1 MAKKVNTTL
10 SKAFTLI
17 ILAVILY
24 LLFLI
29 FRPFLREIIFAAILA
44 TILHPWYQKLLNKLK
59 GRANIASFIMS
70 FLILLLIIIPLMN
83 VGYFLAQ
90 QSIEAYQNAQQV
102 FKNLPQ
108 QINWQVLNIFNLNQD
123 YISIIQEIAFDVIS
137 YLRDILVNW
146 ASSFVKTTSQLA
158 GSLILVILT
167 TFFIFRDGKKILHYL
182 MELTPLPSKYDK
194 LIFNKFKDVSYS
206 VILGEFGA
214 AFAQTILALIGFII
228 VGLPSFILAL
238 LIFLTAFIPYIGT
251 IIIWLPVIIYLFL
264 TGQLW
269 QGLFLIIWS
278 IVVVGLSDNVIRP
291 YLIKGKIK
299 VHPLVVFFSII
310 GAIVVFGFWGVVI
323 GPLIVAMAVVIFDIY
338 KLEFIK
344 TNK

>member
-1 MAKKVNTTL
+1 MAKQVNTTL

-44 TILHPWYQKLLNKLK
+44 TILHPWYQKLLSKLK
-59 GRANIASFIMS
+59 GHANITAFIMS

-102 FKNLPQ
+102 FKNFPQ
-108 QINWQVLNIFNLNQD
+108 QINGEILSVFNLNKE
-123 YISIIQEIAFDVIS
+123 YISIIQEIAFDIVS
-137 YLRDILVNW
+137 YLRDLLVDW
-146 ASSFVKTTSQLA
+146 ASSFVKTTSQLV
-158 GSLILVILT
+158 GSLVLVILT
-167 TFFIFRDGKKILHYL
+167 TFFIFRDGNKILQYL
-182 MELTPLPSKYDK
+182 RELTPLPGKYDK
-194 LIFNKFKDVSYS
+194 LIFEKFKDVSYS

-214 AFAQTILALIGFII
+214 ALAQTILALIGFII

-251 IIIWLPVIIYLFL
+251 IIIWLPVIAYLFL